1 MQETSYRASGGQ
13 KFTAALGEQ
22 VLAVCPECICLQG
35 FGYVEFGSNSA
46 LKKAVD
52 LKEPELHG
60 RMISIMLS
68 KPPSA
73 GPAGRGAG
81 ALTLLCP

>member
-1 MQETSYRASGGQ
+1 M
-13 KFTAALGEQ
+13 
-22 VLAVCPECICLQG
+22 CLQG
-35 FGYVEFGSNSA
+35 FGYVEFGSNNA
-46 LKKAVD
+46 LQKAVD

-60 RMISIMLS
+60 RKMSIMVS

-81 ALTLLCP
+81 LLTPLPPLDLPNCI